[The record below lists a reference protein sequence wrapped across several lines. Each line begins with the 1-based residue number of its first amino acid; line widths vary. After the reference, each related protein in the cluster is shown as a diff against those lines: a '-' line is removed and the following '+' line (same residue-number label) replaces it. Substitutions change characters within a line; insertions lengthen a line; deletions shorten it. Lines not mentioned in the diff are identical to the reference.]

1 MARRKKLEW
10 WEFLVPMDKET
21 NLEYVDRMCDQDE
34 YHFVMKEVTNME
46 LMTVAQGYEIA
57 KFRYKFKPGHYAIVV
72 VRDLVFCCYG
82 SDFTKE
88 VREGEE

>member
-10 WEFLVPMDKET
+10 WEFLVPMDKES
-21 NLEYVDRMCDQDE
+21 NLEYVDRMCDQDD

-46 LMTVAQGYEIA
+46 LMTVAQAYEIA
-57 KFRYKFKPGHYAIVV
+57 KFRYKFKPGHYAILV

-88 VREGEE
+88 VMEGEE